1 MIRSIQRKYLKHKET
16 LIYNTGTL
24 NTNKT
29 KPNHRKNV
37 AAKEYTVFRYCNCNN
52 YISIYT
58 YAHYNFKQSQY
69 CYSDY
74 ANENSI
80 LTQKYIFKFQP
91 QGKVYLIIGYF
102 TLNKKTSFQG
112 T

>member
-1 MIRSIQRKYLKHKET
+1 MINSIQKKYHKHKET
-16 LIYNTGTL
+16 LIYNAGTL

-29 KPNHRKNV
+29 IPNHRKNI
-37 AAKEYTVFRYCNCNN
+37 AAKEYTVFRYRNCNN

-58 YAHYNFKQSQY
+58 YAHYNFMRSQY
-69 CYSDY
+69 CSSDY
-74 ANENSI
+74 ANENSM

-91 QGKVYLIIGYF
+91 QGKVYLIIRYF
-102 TLNKKTSFQG
+102 ILNKKTSFQG